1 MRWILSDIVCLR
13 VFSILAISAID
24 LPCRKYAIK
33 RRRCAIVSRPA
44 CSRRAAAF
52 HAMLRCSARMSR
64 SHSSMS
70 PDAIKS
76 CREVEI
82 LLYTA
87 AVMLAVIGVVHPLQR
102 VGYCLDLGEVLLGVL
117 RVRREIILH
126 GDALYRSV
134 CKAVHD
140 RFAVSA
146 CVRLVPVQPA

>member
-1 MRWILSDIVCLR
+1 MDTFGYCLPSC
-13 VFSILAISAID
+13 FLH
-24 LPCRKYAIK
+24 PCDFRD
-33 RRRCAIVSRPA
+33 RPA
-44 CSRRAAAF
+44 LQKVRDKAPPLRYCQPSGLQQTRCCVPCDAALLCADEPVTQLNV
-52 HAMLRCSARMSR
+52 AGR
-64 SHSSMS
+64 
-70 PDAIKS
+70 DKS

-87 AVMLAVIGVVHPLQR
+87 AVMLAVIGVVHPLQL